1 MKHCPTLNRRK
12 GATPAFHKTYLG
24 HSPDRRLFPS
34 EYRDIAYRTHHSSP
48 SSHLLSSYL
57 PYSFAFSF
65 QLFCLRRYEDL
76 GTGQNI

>member
-12 GATPAFHKTYLG
+12 GATPAYHEIHSG
-24 HSPDRRLFPS
+24 HSPDRRLSPS
-34 EYRDIAYRTHHSSP
+34 EYRNIAYRTRRSLP

-76 GTGQNI
+76 GKEQNV